1 MRTNNGDRKN
11 AEQVNVVSFMNY
23 FNRFSKK
30 QQSRIAEQI
39 NETTFRER
47 WIELDKELSDINMS
61 EEEILNEVSTVRNGK
76 RQKKNSA

>member
-11 AEQVNVVSFMNY
+11 AGQVNVVSFMSY
-23 FNRFSKK
+23 FRRFSKK

-47 WIELDKELSDINMS
+47 WMELDKELPDINMN
-61 EEEILNEVSTVRNGK
+61 EEEIMNEVRAVRNGK